1 MTKAP
6 YLILGNSVAAM
17 ACIEGIREH
26 DSETPIT
33 LIAREPHHTY
43 SRPLITYLLGGLVDE
58 ERMVYRPLDYYERA
72 KVQAILGTE
81 VVRVHPRAGCVET
94 AIGDRVQYD
103 KLLIAIGGRPIVPT
117 DVGGA
122 DLEGVFTFT
131 TLEDARR
138 IQQYI
143 TANEVRSAL
152 VVGGGLIGLKSVEA
166 LMELGLEITVV
177 ELANRMLSA
186 TFDQTASALLQRKL
200 REGGVEVLCNTTV
213 SRIKGEEGRVSGA
226 ILRDG
231 SELECGLVIFAI
243 GVLPD
248 TRIVEGTEIA
258 VDRGIL
264 VDNHMQTS
272 VEGIYAAGDVAQAEE
287 LLSGEQRCIAIF
299 PNAYRQ
305 GQVAGANM
313 AGAEALWDGGLVMNS
328 VAVRGIPTISVGLT
342 TAPDDSYEV
351 HELLDEANCRYKKL
365 VLRGDRIVGAIFV
378 GQIDRAGIITG
389 LIRGK
394 VDVSGFR
401 DQLMADDFGLISLP
415 IDYRKHVV
423 SGAGIE
429 V

>member
-1 MTKAP
+1 MTEAQ

-17 ACIEGIREH
+17 ACIEAIREH
-26 DSETPIT
+26 DPDTPIT

-58 ERMVYRPLDYYERA
+58 ERMYYRPRDYYEQAGVR
-72 KVQAILGTE
+72 AILGTE
-81 VVRVHPRAGCVET
+81 AVRVHPRAGCVET
-94 AIGDRVQYD
+94 AIGDRVHFD
-103 KLLIAIGGRPIVPT
+103 NLLIATGGRPIVPP
-117 DVGGA
+117 DVGGVE
-122 DLEGVFTFT
+122 LEGVFTFT
-131 TLEDARR
+131 TLDDARR
-138 IQQYI
+138 ISNHI
-143 TANEVRSAL
+143 NAHAVRSAL

-166 LMELGLEITVV
+166 LLELGLQVTVV
-177 ELANRMLSA
+177 ELADRMLSA
-186 TFDQTASALLQRKL
+186 TFDHTASELLQRRL
-200 REGGVEVLCNTTV
+200 SANGVQVLCNNTV
-213 SRIKGEEGRVSGA
+213 SRIKGEDGRVAGA

-231 SELECGLVIFAI
+231 TELDCGLVIFAI

-264 VDNHMQTS
+264 VDRRMQTS

-287 LLSGEQRCIAIF
+287 LLCGEQRCIAIF

-305 GQVAGANM
+305 GKVAGANM
-313 AGAEALWDGGLVMNS
+313 AGAEARWDGGLVMNS
-328 VAVRGIPTISVGLT
+328 VAICGLPTISVGIT
-342 TAPDDSYEV
+342 TAPDASYQV
-351 HELLDEANCRYKKL
+351 YQSLDEDNWRYKKL

-394 VDVSGFR
+394 VDVSSFR
-401 DQLMADDFGLISLP
+401 DQLMADDFGLLSLP
-415 IDYRKHVV
+415 TDYRKHIV